1 MTLKDM
7 QAVGKTLIEVLESH
21 LPREQSNYNHIG
33 SAVLEIFY
41 EEFIKLVP
49 AHVLKREKEEKS
61 AVLNQNPSQEA
72 LQQPGQANSQKGDK
86 GDKPKKK
93 KAAKPKAESQTSG
106 KDLMDLERFIN
117 RQYKTK
123 KEIEQD
129 GDSSSDEETQL
140 PGVTQPPIRQ
150 QAPPVVKVKKVKV
163 EKKVKKSDR

>member
-7 QAVGKTLIEVLESH
+7 QGVGKTLIEVLESH

-49 AHVLKREKEEKS
+49 AHVLKREKEEKT
-61 AVLNQNPSQEA
+61 AILNQNPSQEA

-86 GDKPKKK
+86 GDKGDKPKKK
-93 KAAKPKAESQTSG
+93 KATKPKEESQTSA
-106 KDLMDLERFIN
+106 KDLIDLEHFIN

-123 KEIEQD
+123 KEIEQE
-129 GDSSSDEETQL
+129 GDSSSEEETQL
-140 PGVTQPPIRQ
+140 PGVTQPTTR
-150 QAPPVVKVKKVKV
+150 
-163 EKKVKKSDR
+163 